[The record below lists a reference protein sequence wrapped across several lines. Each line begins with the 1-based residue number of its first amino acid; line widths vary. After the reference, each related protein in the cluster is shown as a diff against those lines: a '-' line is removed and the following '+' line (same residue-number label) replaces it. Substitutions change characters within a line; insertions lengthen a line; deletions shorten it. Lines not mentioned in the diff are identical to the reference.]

1 MNFSDILSILVNEKT
16 VSGKNGVYIGL
27 KLDEQSKSDL
37 NTLVQ
42 QLDLSN
48 KVAADD
54 FHTTVAYSKKYFKS
68 DLENIKSTDINFT
81 ATVTGYDLFNNSKN
95 RTACLVLTLDCPEA
109 VSYHNKTIQQGAIYD
124 FAEYKP
130 HITIISQCTIGTK
143 IDIVPFLD
151 LKLKFNSIYQEY
163 LDVNWNE

>member
-1 MNFSDILSILVNEKT
+1 MNFNNILSILVNEKNIKN
-16 VSGKNGVYIGL
+16 KNGIYIGL

-68 DLENIKSTDINFT
+68 DLENIKSTEVDFA

-95 RTACLVLTLDCPEA
+95 RTACLVLTVDCPDA
-109 VSYHNKTIQQGAIYD
+109 VSYHNKTMQQGAIYD

-130 HITIISQCTIGTK
+130 HITIISQCNIGTK
-143 IDIVPFLD
+143 INIEPFLD
-151 LKLKFNSIYQEY
+151 LKLKFNSIYHK
-163 LDVNWNE
+163 NI